1 MDPLGTTTA
10 TLSPAISHIAATAET
25 VMATLRERQRKEQGN
40 GNENGSSRESPSR
53 GTGPEDQQQAQDNV
67 DARAQKQKQQQR
79 LVRRVLDSPR
89 RIRKMVRDG
98 QRDQAKAEWAAVA
111 CLLDR
116 WEGVDGV
123 QDVRRE
129 GERALTLGDV

>member
-25 VMATLRERQRKEQGN
+25 VMAALRERQRKEQGS
-40 GNENGSSRESPSR
+40 GSRNGSSRANAS
-53 GTGPEDQQQAQDNV
+53 GPEDEQHLRNDADARTHQQQ
-67 DARAQKQKQQQR
+67 QQQQQQH

-89 RIRKMVRDG
+89 RIRKMMRDG
-98 QRDQAKAEWAAVA
+98 QRDRAKAEWADVA
-111 CLLDR
+111 RLLDR

-129 GERALTLGDV
+129 GERALTLGDA